1 MSNESIKGVSLVGLL
16 LGVAIGGILIAALA
30 LFSTRGFGVV
40 REQTEQVRIT
50 EDARIQMER
59 MSDTIRDAR
68 SIDVN
73 GDQLANLPE
82 ERWLQVGEDFD
93 IQFLTNFDTDAD
105 LERLHYFLEGTE
117 LKLGMRD
124 PYTAPL
130 DQEKVEIVAKSLR
143 NVAEN
148 LPLFRYYSATGDVA
162 LTTPIVAPDAV
173 KRVEIILLVD
183 VNERQEPPSA
193 TVSTIVAPRASDVV
207 LAVPSPASSPPPSP
221 PP

>member
-50 EDARIQMER
+50 EDARIQMEH
-59 MSDTIRDAR
+59 MSDTIRDAH

-73 GDQLANLPE
+73 GDQLANLTE

-124 PYTAPL
+124 PYTVPEE
-130 DQEKVEIVAKSLR
+130 QEKVTVVARSLR
-143 NVAEN
+143 NRAQNV
-148 LPLFRYYSATGDVA
+148 PLFRYYSATGDAAMSAPVVA
-162 LTTPIVAPDAV
+162 SDAV
-173 KRVEIILLVD
+173 KRVEITLLVD
-183 VNERQEPPSA
+183 VNEQQDPGAA
-193 TVSTIVAPRASDVV
+193 TVATIVAPRASDVV